1 MSTRKCVVIVGVV
14 AIALGVTMAAFGQPA
29 AGTQPEGGR
38 RGAGVGPGGRF
49 GMNREVQLKAIA
61 AIQEQL
67 GKLKAALEAP
77 MPGLPEGK
85 SPQDLSDEEKA
96 KMTEARTKRRAEQ
109 VQVVA
114 AIEQEMTKL
123 KGIGQLRTEQEESMV
138 PLKEILASAQKEQA
152 KETAGKVEQLIAQ
165 RQKAWEDKMKSLG
178 FDPAAMPGGGR
189 RGGAGGPGG
198 GAGGGAGGPG
208 GGTGGPGGGPPG
220 GGQ

>member
-14 AIALGVTMAAFGQPA
+14 ALVLGVTMAAFGQPA

-38 RGAGVGPGGRF
+38 RGAGGRF

-77 MPGLPEGK
+77 TPGMPEGG
-85 SPQDLSDEEKA
+85 SFQDLSDEERT
-96 KMTEARTKRRAEQ
+96 KMREAMTKRRDEQ
-109 VQVVA
+109 AQVIA
-114 AIEQEMTKL
+114 AIEQELAKL
-123 KGIGQLRTEQEESMV
+123 KGIGQLRTEQEASV
-138 PLKEILASAQKEQA
+138 DPLKEILASAQKEQA
-152 KETAGKVEQLIAQ
+152 KATAAKVEQLIAQ

-178 FDPAAMPGGGR
+178 LDPTAMPGGGR

-198 GAGGGAGGPG
+198 AGGGPGGGAGGPG
-208 GGTGGPGGGPPG
+208 GG
-220 GGQ
+220 Q